1 MTPPSAA
8 EYGGRMDMK
17 VAIRKTAD
25 GYAGR
30 LSIAGEPCAT
40 FASAAR
46 SEVVAGLISAIARH
60 RAAVMADF
68 DRMIDD
74 ALTAEDEQA

>member
-25 GYAGR
+25 GYDGR
-30 LSIAGEPCAT
+30 LFIGGELRGS
-40 FASAAR
+40 FAAAAR
-46 SEVVAGLISAIARH
+46 SEVVAGLVSAIARH

-74 ALTAEDEQA
+74 ALTTEDEQA